1 VNYRQLSIFY
11 DSISV
16 RLRKI
21 TNFTCST
28 FLDKN
33 NARSLEKNRQSVM
46 RLRKRCEQFDNRFGR
61 IDRLLRR
68 YTGGHTQI
76 YCLS

>member
-1 VNYRQLSIFY
+1 MTAFLYVYEKSRILPVS
-11 DSISV
+11 
-16 RLRKI
+16 L
-21 TNFTCST
+21 